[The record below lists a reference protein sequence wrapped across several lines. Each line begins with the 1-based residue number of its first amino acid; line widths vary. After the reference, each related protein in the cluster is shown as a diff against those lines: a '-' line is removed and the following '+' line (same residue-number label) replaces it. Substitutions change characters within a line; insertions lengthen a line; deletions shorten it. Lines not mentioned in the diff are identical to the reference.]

1 MSNIITPGTL
11 LPYFNTVTCPPGYVQ
26 TSATQCTPIYNVINP
41 GTLLPSNN
49 YPAPRILSSSMY
61 TNSVGNTH
69 IVGEVIN
76 QSPITVQFVKV
87 IVTFYNA
94 YNQVVGTDH
103 GYTDPHDLAPYQ
115 RAPFDI
121 IILSV
126 SIPMNRVSTYAL
138 SVTTS

>member
-1 MSNIITPGTL
+1 MHNDYDMTL
-11 LPYFNTVTCPPGYVQ
+11 ELEQTQPNQQPQPPPNY
-26 TSATQCTPIYNVINP
+26 
-41 GTLLPSNN
+41 N
-49 YPAPRILSSSMY
+49 YPYQQQPSTNYPYQQLPPSPSYPPPTILSSSMY

-87 IVTFYNA
+87 TVTFYNA

-121 IILSV
+121 IVLSGG
-126 SIPMNRVSTYAL
+126 IPMNQVRTYTLNVST
-138 SVTTS
+138 S